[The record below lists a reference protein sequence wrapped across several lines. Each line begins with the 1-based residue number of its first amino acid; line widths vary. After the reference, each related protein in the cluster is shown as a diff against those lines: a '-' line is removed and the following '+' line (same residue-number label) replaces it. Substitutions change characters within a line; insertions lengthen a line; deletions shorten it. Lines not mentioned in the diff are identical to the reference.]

1 MVYRVVLLELRKLL
15 VDDQG
20 IPAGQE
26 RLDVQVFRS
35 FRACQV
41 DQRRQ
46 DGSSQRKRKPDV

>member
-20 IPAGQE
+20 IQADQE

-46 DGSSQRKRKPDV
+46 DDSSQRKRKPDV